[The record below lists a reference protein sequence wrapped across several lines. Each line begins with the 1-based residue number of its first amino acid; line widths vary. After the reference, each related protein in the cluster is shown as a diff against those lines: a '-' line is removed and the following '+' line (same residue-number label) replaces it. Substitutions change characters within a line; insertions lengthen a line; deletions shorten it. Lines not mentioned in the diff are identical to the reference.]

1 LSSFEV
7 YALAI
12 GANLCYSSA
21 SMVFTH
27 YAKRFSSLWIN
38 QVKVLIAFIAF
49 TVAMLFSEKIVSLN
63 LGVQGLLILSGF
75 TGMCLGDVLIYKA
88 YTTLGPARTLVMYS
102 FQPLLLGIYGFFFLN
117 QIFTFNQTFAVI
129 CMLICIFIFM
139 LERNKFTGQWD
150 LRSFFWAF
158 SGITFDAVGVMIT
171 RTAYELNPDLQTFQV
186 NTIRCLGAL
195 VGFFLLSPKS
205 YLSLPKDFWGL
216 RKREMSLVF
225 GAAFC
230 GCFLSLAL
238 YLAAVKHAHVGT
250 LTAISITG
258 PVWVSLLECLY
269 HKRLPNKY
277 LVGAFVFFLFGFY
290 LMLE

>member
-1 LSSFEV
+1 MSSFEV

-21 SMVFTH
+21 SIVFTH

-38 QVKVLIAFIAF
+38 QVKVLIAFTAF
-49 TVAMLFSEKIVSLN
+49 IVAMVFSEQIVSLN
-63 LGVQGLLILSGF
+63 PGVQGLLILSGF

-117 QIFTFNQTFAVI
+117 QIFNLNQTFAVI

-150 LRSFFWAF
+150 LQSFFWAF

-195 VGFFLLSPKS
+195 VGFLLLSPKS
-205 YLSLPKDFWGL
+205 YLTIPKDLWSL
-216 RKREMSLVF
+216 RKREMSLIF

-269 HKRLPNKY
+269 YKRLPNKY
-277 LVGAFVFFLFGFY
+277 LVGAFVFFLLGFY
-290 LMLE
+290 MML